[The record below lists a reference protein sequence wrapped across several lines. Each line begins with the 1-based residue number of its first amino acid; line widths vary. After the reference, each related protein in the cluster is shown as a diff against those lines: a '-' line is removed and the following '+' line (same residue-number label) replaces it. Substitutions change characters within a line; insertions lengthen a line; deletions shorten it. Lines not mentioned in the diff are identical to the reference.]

1 MRRLLVVSAWL
12 LACASP
18 CLATGPAAGQTRV
31 EHDDCE
37 ADFTAFVGSEGYQ
50 FSPLHGP
57 TLGHVRLFA
66 ILSYQRGIALGEHG
80 QAYWRLS
87 VRPLGADRV
96 VFVRRGRV
104 TLDAPRGAALA
115 EAFWD
120 GLDDAGQPLPNG
132 RYRYMFEAR
141 FVPDAVKLDARATS
155 FEALAGLP
163 AAIEARAASDEVEI
177 DLDLQVAEAEQRRAS
192 AQLTSCEIQQNAPLE
207 AGLAYNFYYG
217 STHAH
222 SNYSDGGQPT
232 GACSSGNAYG
242 SGNFTPA
249 AVYDYAHTSAGLDFW
264 VVNEHNHLINDSVAT
279 NNAPLTEAKV
289 RQRYQ
294 DGRAAADAATINDEF
309 VAVYGMEWGVTTN
322 TDQGHVTLLDTP
334 LLFGWETCT
343 GCNGPSQECTP
354 GSTCYFDVFTPKRF
368 GYLTLYRRSLENPSA
383 AGALG
388 ILAHPSSGN
397 FDNFAFNA
405 DADAALQGI
414 AVRSGLAFSTAATCA
429 NANVGAT
436 DYVPRWLEA
445 LDKGFHL
452 GPVADHDSHCNN
464 YGQGLPTRTVYLL
477 PNDSVPTL
485 TRNALLRAHKARHFF
500 ASEDPN
506 AQLVFRTS
514 DGAHVMGD
522 IFSAAGGSSLR
533 LALYDPGVESV
544 ARLELWRG
552 QIGAGVPAAAYQTFT
567 GVGSATWTETLT
579 SGTYYY
585 FLHAVQADGHDLWSA
600 PMWITYT
607 PGGDTQAPTTV
618 LTAPVAGST
627 VSDTVSVTASAADNV
642 GVSVVEFYLDG
653 VLKSSDG
660 AAPYAWGWDT
670 TGAANG
676 SHTLQS
682 RARDAAGNVG
692 TSTGVAV
699 TVSNTAGT
707 DVSGWKLVQANSA
720 LTFTL
725 PAGSVIP
732 ANGYLIVARDATK
745 AAFESFW
752 LAGAALP
759 AGTLYVNAA
768 GSFPAIN
775 GSETYKLTNAASV
788 TIDGPSIATASSAN
802 QSLRRKDPCQAAGL
816 AASWNVGATT
826 TATPGSGAGVG
837 CAKGVVINE
846 FSDAAGTGNFV
857 YEFVE
862 LHNDR

>member
-1 MRRLLVVSAWL
+1 VGRLAIVGAGL
-12 LACASP
+12 LAGM
-18 CLATGPAAGQTRV
+18 LAALPLAALERGVV
-31 EHDDCE
+31 EYDDCE
-37 ADFTAFVGSEGYQ
+37 ADFVAFVGSEGYQ

-57 TLGHVRLFA
+57 ALGRVRLFA
-66 ILSYQRGIALGEHG
+66 IFSYQRGIALGEHG

-87 VRPLGADRV
+87 VRPLEADAT
-96 VFVRRGRV
+96 VFVRRGSV
-104 TLDAPRGAALA
+104 SLTAPRGAALA

-120 GLDDAGQPLPNG
+120 GLDGAGQPLPSG
-132 RYRYMFEAR
+132 RYRYTFEAR
-141 FVPDAVKLDARATS
+141 FVPDGAKHVTRSPS
-155 FEALAGLP
+155 FETLAGLP
-163 AAIEARAASDEVEI
+163 GVIEARPASDEVAL
-177 DLDLQVAEAEQRRAS
+177 DLDLSRAEAEQRRAS

-207 AGLAYNFYYG
+207 AGLGFNFYYG
-217 STHAH
+217 STHSH

-242 SGNFTPA
+242 SGNFTPG

-264 VVNEHNHLINDSVAT
+264 VINEHNHLINDSVAT
-279 NNAPLTEAKV
+279 NNAPVSEAKV

-294 DGRAAADAATINDEF
+294 DGRAAADAATVNDEF
-309 VAVYGMEWGVTTN
+309 VAIYGMEWGVTTN
-322 TDQGHVTLLDTP
+322 ADQGHVTLLDTP
-334 LLFGWETCT
+334 VLFGWETCT

-368 GYLTLYRRSLENPSA
+368 GYLTLYRRSLENPST

-414 AVRSGLAFSTAATCA
+414 AVRSGLAFSTAADCA

-477 PNDSVPTL
+477 PNGNVPTL
-485 TRNALLRAHKARHFF
+485 TRSALLQAHKARHFF

-506 AQLVFRTS
+506 AQLVFRTL
-514 DGAHVMGD
+514 DGTHSMGD
-522 IFSAAGGSSLR
+522 IFNAAGGSTLH
-533 LALYDPGVESV
+533 LALYDPGAEGV

-552 QIGAGVPAAAYQTFT
+552 QSGAGAPTAPYRTFT
-567 GVGSATWTETLT
+567 GVGSATWTEALT

-607 PGGDTQAPTTV
+607 PAGDTQAPTTA
-618 LTAPVAGST
+618 LTAPSAGST
-627 VSDTVSVTASAADNV
+627 LSGTITVSASATDNV
-642 GVSVVEFYLDG
+642 GVSAVDFYLDG
-653 VLKSSDG
+653 VFKSTDSS
-660 AAPYAWGWDT
+660 APYAWSWDT
-670 TGAANG
+670 TGSANG
-676 SHTLQS
+676 SHALQS

-692 TSTGVAV
+692 SSASVAV
-699 TVSNTAGT
+699 TVSNSAGT

-720 LTFTL
+720 ITFTL

-745 AAFESFW
+745 AAFETFW
-752 LAGAALP
+752 RGGTALP
-759 AGTLYVNAA
+759 AGTVYVNAA
-768 GSFPAIN
+768 GAFPAIN
-775 GSETYKLTNAASV
+775 GSETYTLTNAASV
-788 TIDGPSIATASSAN
+788 TIDGPTIATATSAN

-816 AASWNVGATT
+816 AASWNVGATS
-826 TATPGSGAGVG
+826 TATPASGAGVG